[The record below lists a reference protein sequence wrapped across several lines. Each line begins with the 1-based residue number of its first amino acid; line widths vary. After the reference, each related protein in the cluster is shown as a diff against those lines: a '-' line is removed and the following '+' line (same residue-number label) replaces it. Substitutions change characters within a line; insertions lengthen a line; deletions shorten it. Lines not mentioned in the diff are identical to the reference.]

1 MKRYNVPA
9 AGQLWS
15 FLDTKDLATRY
26 LRVSDVDS
34 RYVHGY
40 AWWEEGPSG
49 NGRSTRIQR
58 ETVMR
63 RWKFV
68 PEADKADL
76 SGGAA

>member
-1 MKRYNVPA
+1 MSKRYNVPA
-9 AGQLWS
+9 AGELWS
-15 FLDTKDLATRY
+15 FWDATNHAARY
-26 LRVSDVDS
+26 MRISEVDS

-49 NGRSTRIQR
+49 GGRDTRIQR

-63 RWKFV
+63 RWKLV
-68 PEADKADL
+68 REPDKWV